1 MSLGT
6 SSAETRLDPLQHLRR
21 WCGVLLNFA
30 LYQGHGR
37 NSRFVRRKAL
47 SHVTRVV
54 LRQATNE
61 IFSRRSRCPPWPN
74 KTATQR
80 GECWEQAKRR
90 DRQHLVRSQHTQGQ
104 GGPVPSGM
112 APPPK
117 PYRRPLPWTFTLV
130 RRCRTPLHHHL
141 HGPSQRIAGRICTL
155 RGPQLSTG
163 QVRRKW
169 VLLPWLP
176 RICDGTE
183 RTTRGVL
190 GVECRGH
197 PSLLCC
203 DMQVRKRNHPTPVS
217 SWDCA
222 T

>member
-1 MSLGT
+1 VWRSVKL
-6 SSAETRLDPLQHLRR
+6 
-21 WCGVLLNFA
+21 C
-30 LYQGHGR
+30 
-37 NSRFVRRKAL
+37 AL
-47 SHVTRVV
+47 SR
-54 LRQATNE
+54 LRAQFQIRETQSAL
-61 IFSRRSRCPPWPN
+61 PPY
-74 KTATQR
+74 AGGIAASDQR
-80 GECWEQAKRR
+80 DFFTTIQMSAMAQQDGYAERGMLGAGKRR

-112 APPPK
+112 APPPNRIVGRS
-117 PYRRPLPWTFTLV
+117 PGPSRLCDGAGHGHLST
-130 RRCRTPLHHHL
+130 HHL

-155 RGPQLSTG
+155 RGPQHSTG
-163 QVRRKW
+163 QVWRKW

-203 DMQVRKRNHPTPVS
+203 DMQVRKRKHPTPVS